1 MHEDTLHTPEN
12 AAILPSY
19 TCIGANDRIFDHCF
33 CLSSAATTPLTLE
46 PMGSPALLM
55 RTQALSS
62 NLTTLPSGRCHFFA
76 VRTTTACRTSPR
88 RTLFDGHAV
97 AGFRAEVALLLDDNY
112 YAIAC
117 AVSANAARIFVTP
130 HTDFGGPLRAQDV
143 DALDDG
149 GARVVDTVHEC
160 LNA

>member
-1 MHEDTLHTPEN
+1 VPHI
-12 AAILPSY
+12 A
-19 TCIGANDRIFDHCF
+19 
-33 CLSSAATTPLTLE
+33 
-46 PMGSPALLM
+46 SPYFV
-55 RTQALSS
+55 
-62 NLTTLPSGRCHFFA
+62 RCA
-76 VRTTTACRTSPR
+76 
-88 RTLFDGHAV
+88 DGHAV

-117 AVSANAARIFVTP
+117 AVSANAARNFVTP

-160 LNA
+160 LDA